1 MAAKQSYLKIVKGQP
16 AQKSACPLCQ
26 QEAKD
31 PHTPFCS
38 RRCAQLDLGKWLT
51 GDYSIP
57 AHEAM
62 DDSDVEM
69 LISAHQAKNETQPD
83 EDS

>member
-1 MAAKQSYLKIVKGQP
+1 MVDKPLHLKIVKGHS
-16 AQKSACPLCQ
+16 QKAACPLCEQ
-26 QEAKD
+26 PAKA

-51 GDYSIP
+51 GDYTIP

-62 DDSDVEM
+62 EDSDVEM
-69 LISAHQAKNETQPD
+69 LLAEHESQLAKQAD
-83 EDS
+83 DDS

>member
-1 MAAKQSYLKIVKGQP
+1 MTAKTSHLKIVKRGIQTAPCPICSKP
-16 AQKSACPLCQ
+16 AQAQ
-26 QEAKD
+26 
-31 PHTPFCS
+31 HTPFCS

-51 GDYSIP
+51 GDYAIP

-69 LISAHQAKNETQPD
+69 LLAAHEAGTGDQGD
-83 EDS
+83 EDR

>member
-1 MAAKQSYLKIVKGQP
+1 MAEKPPHIKAVKGHVRKVTCPMCHQP
-16 AQKSACPLCQ
+16 VAVL
-26 QEAKD
+26 
-31 PHTPFCS
+31 HTPFCS

-51 GDYSIP
+51 GDYAIP

-69 LISAHQAKNETQPD
+69 LLTAYEAKQAD
-83 EDS
+83 EEG

>member
-1 MAAKQSYLKIVKGQP
+1 MVDKPLHLKIVKGHS
-16 AQKSACPLCQ
+16 QKAACPLCEQ
-26 QEAKD
+26 PAKA

-51 GDYSIP
+51 GDYAIP

-62 DDSDVEM
+62 EDSDVEM
-69 LISAHQAKNETQPD
+69 LLAAHESQLAKQSD
-83 EDS
+83 DDS

>member
-1 MAAKQSYLKIVKGQP
+1 MVDKPPHLKIVKGHS
-16 AQKSACPLCQ
+16 QKAACPLCEQ
-26 QEAKD
+26 PAKA

-38 RRCAQLDLGKWLT
+38 RRCAQVDLGKWLT
-51 GDYSIP
+51 GDYAIP

-69 LISAHQAKNETQPD
+69 LLKAHETKQEKSTD
-83 EDS
+83 YDS

>member
-1 MAAKQSYLKIVKGQP
+1 MADKPLHLKIVKGHS
-16 AQKSACPLCQ
+16 QKAACPLCEQ
-26 QEAKD
+26 PAKA

-51 GDYSIP
+51 GDYTIP

-62 DDSDVEM
+62 EDSDVEM
-69 LISAHQAKNETQPD
+69 LLAAHESQLVKQAD
-83 EDS
+83 DDS